1 MARGVNKC
9 IFIGNLGAD
18 PETRYTTSGV
28 AVSNIR
34 VAVSE
39 TWKDKKSGEQQ
50 ERTEWVRAV
59 GFNRLAEIMG
69 EYLQKG
75 SKVYIEGRM
84 QTDKWQDDQGNDRFT
99 TKIIVNDMQM
109 LSGRGDSGGVQS
121 QPRQE
126 QAQQPSREPGS
137 DDAPADDFDSDVPF

>member
-1 MARGVNKC
+1 
-9 IFIGNLGAD
+9 
-18 PETRYTTSGV
+18 
-28 AVSNIR
+28 
-34 VAVSE
+34 
-39 TWKDKKSGEQQ
+39 
-50 ERTEWVRAV
+50 
-59 GFNRLAEIMG
+59 MG

-109 LSGRGDSGGVQS
+109 LNGRGESGGGQS

-126 QAQQPSREPGS
+126 QPQQASREPGS
-137 DDAPADDFDSDVPF
+137 DDEPVDDFDSDVPF